1 MGGQKVQLTNSTMPS
16 RTLPSSI
23 RCFCFGLILIAT
35 ISLQSESILAFSV
48 GDSPQSF
55 VLSHHQRV
63 SECRS
68 SRFAQTMSM
77 SYNEE
82 DDSSNCSNNEHDT
95 SNTHNSK
102 RYPGRKRAILRKYG
116 KAIAISSTLLYGPM
130 ATMPSARRFTSTTAH
145 ASTTA
150 KAAVPTRSDYNFKDF
165 KDIKGK
171 LSLAPG
177 ANVQEYEEV
186 LAKVEVEGEEAIKD
200 LKKESAAALTIGDTG
215 EEGGVDTTS
224 GSSEV
229 ATGRRAKRAQKKAQ
243 KKKKQSQ
250 VSEWESDEFG
260 FGEDYDDEDDFD
272 SGVLSLAGSSKGGG
286 KTLPSKKSK
295 SGGESGGSGGVVL
308 TDKMAYN
315 NYKAPMSKEEQ
326 TKAIK
331 KIAFYSIFPVFVI
344 TTIRGQIKAW
354 KERRWVK
361 KGLALR
367 DEEYKQ
373 YLEEKKKKKDG
384 KGDDD
389 GECLFLCV
397 SSYFPSR
404 PTLKL
409 LTL

>member
-1 MGGQKVQLTNSTMPS
+1 MPS

-48 GDSPQSF
+48 GDCPQSL

-68 SRFAQTMSM
+68 HKFAQTMSM
-77 SYNEE
+77 SKQNNNEE
-82 DDSSNCSNNEHDT
+82 DDSNCSSNEHDV
-95 SNTHNSK
+95 SNTHNTK

-130 ATMPSARRFTSTTAH
+130 ATMPSARRFTATTAH
-145 ASTTA
+145 ASTAAT
-150 KAAVPTRSDYNFKDF
+150 AAVPTSSDYNFKDF

-215 EEGGVDTTS
+215 QEGGVDTS

-243 KKKKQSQ
+243 KKKKNQ
-250 VSEWESDEFG
+250 VSEWETDEFG

-272 SGVLSLAGSSKGGG
+272 SGVLSLAGSSSSGD
-286 KTLPSKKSK
+286 KTSPSKKSK
-295 SGGESGGSGGVVL
+295 SGGESGGSGGGVVL

-344 TTIRGQIKAW
+344 TTIRGQVKAW

-361 KGLALR
+361 KGLAIR

-389 GECLFLCV
+389 GEC
-397 SSYFPSR
+397 
-404 PTLKL
+404 
-409 LTL
+409 

>member
-1 MGGQKVQLTNSTMPS
+1 MKS
-16 RTLPSSI
+16 
-23 RCFCFGLILIAT
+23 
-35 ISLQSESILAFSV
+35 
-48 GDSPQSF
+48 
-55 VLSHHQRV
+55 
-63 SECRS
+63 
-68 SRFAQTMSM
+68 
-77 SYNEE
+77 
-82 DDSSNCSNNEHDT
+82 
-95 SNTHNSK
+95 
-102 RYPGRKRAILRKYG
+102 
-116 KAIAISSTLLYGPM
+116 
-130 ATMPSARRFTSTTAH
+130 
-145 ASTTA
+145 
-150 KAAVPTRSDYNFKDF
+150 
-165 KDIKGK
+165 KDIFRQLEK
-171 LSLAPG
+171 
-177 ANVQEYEEV
+177 
-186 LAKVEVEGEEAIKD
+186 EAIKWG
-200 LKKESAAALTIGDTG
+200 KKHQIVKIGDI
-215 EEGGVDTTS
+215 V
-224 GSSEV
+224 
-229 ATGRRAKRAQKKAQ
+229 
-243 KKKKQSQ
+243 
-250 VSEWESDEFG
+250 
-260 FGEDYDDEDDFD
+260 
-272 SGVLSLAGSSKGGG
+272 SSKGGG
-286 KTLPSKKSK
+286 KTSPSKKSK

-397 SSYFPSR
+397 SSFPSC